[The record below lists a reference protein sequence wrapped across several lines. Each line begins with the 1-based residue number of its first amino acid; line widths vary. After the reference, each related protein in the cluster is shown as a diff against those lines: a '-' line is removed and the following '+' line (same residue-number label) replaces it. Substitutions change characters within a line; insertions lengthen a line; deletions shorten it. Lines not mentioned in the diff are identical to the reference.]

1 MPYFAKFIVN
11 IITNQS
17 QNELHVRRR
26 HRTLRCGDRIYLNL
40 VSSYLC
46 DYTCDR
52 FLALFTK
59 SSDRIPDSNLL

>member
-1 MPYFAKFIVN
+1 MSKCGLRQRA
-11 IITNQS
+11 
-17 QNELHVRRR
+17 
-26 HRTLRCGDRIYLNL
+26 LRCGDRIYLNL

-59 SSDRIPDSNLL
+59 LSDRIPDSTPGDSHAT